1 MFPMNASQF
10 MDKQIMDLS
19 RSKSTTIDSI
29 HEVVDDQVPETTER
43 DAVDCGGGVG
53 EKSEIFPSYDF
64 QPIRPVVGVSTQF
77 DGVGVGSGGV
87 GGGGNRSWGSMDSA
101 SALIAGLKVNSD
113 YGYGYLDSVVPD
125 KVILDKAQNMNHS
138 TLVSEIDRTLQ
149 KHTDNLIHSLD
160 GLSNRVSQLENR
172 MGQLE
177 NTLDDLKVIV
187 GNGQGSTDGKMRH
200 LENILREVQSGV
212 QHLKDKQEV
221 MDAQILLAKLGISKE
236 VQAPENRS
244 DTQHIDPIQRA
255 TSASQQ
261 LSPQFPVALEASLP
275 ALPPPNV
282 PLPPPQNTVHPPVP
296 MPAQFPQGQTPTLP
310 PRDQYFPH
318 PSQTNENPHQQFQFP
333 PSQFRQPTPPEHQ
346 LVARPPPTL
355 YNQHPSA
362 APVNVPPRPQASPL
376 GYQPEETSYVTP
388 QIYPPNLQQPQ
399 PTVVTTKQFY
409 NAPPSHPNEPNMGRS
424 SSGFQSGYIPAQGT
438 SEQYPYSGSPS
449 RYDSGSSF
457 KPSSLPSSMGNPN
470 YPIPTAKLLPQAI
483 PTASTVSGSSGS
495 GGTGNRVPIDDVIDK
510 VTSMGFP
517 RDHVRAT
524 VKKLTENGQSVDLN
538 VVLDKLMNEGGMQPQ
553 RGWFGR

>member
-1 MFPMNASQF
+1 
-10 MDKQIMDLS
+10 MDLS

-29 HEVVDDQVPETTER
+29 HEVIDDQVPETTER
-43 DAVDCGGGVG
+43 DAVDGGGGVG

-64 QPIRPVVGVSTQF
+64 QPIRPVDGVSTQF
-77 DGVGVGSGGV
+77 DGVGVAGV
-87 GGGGNRSWGSMDSA
+87 GGGGGGNRNWGSMDST
-101 SALIAGLKVNSD
+101 SVQTAGLK
-113 YGYGYLDSVVPD
+113 GYGYLDSVVPD
-125 KVILDKAQNMNHS
+125 KVILDKAQNTNHL

-149 KHTDNLIHSLD
+149 KHTDSLIHSLD
-160 GLSNRVSQLENR
+160 VLSNRVSQLENR

-187 GNGQGSTDGKMRH
+187 GNGQGSTDGKLRH

-212 QHLKDKQEV
+212 QNLKGKQEV
-221 MDAQILLAKLGISKE
+221 MDAQILLAKLEMSKE
-236 VQAPENRS
+236 IQAPENRTIS
-244 DTQHIDPIQRA
+244 RA

-261 LSPQFPVALEASLP
+261 LSPQFPVALEPALP
-275 ALPPPNV
+275 VLPPPNASLPPQHTV
-282 PLPPPQNTVHPPVP
+282 HAPPLPQ
-296 MPAQFPQGQTPTLP
+296 
-310 PRDQYFPH
+310 RDQYFPH
-318 PSQTNENPHQQFQFP
+318 PSQTNEKPHQQFQFP
-333 PSQFRQPTPPEHQ
+333 PSQFRQPTPTELQPGAQ
-346 LVARPPPTL
+346 PPPTL

-362 APVNVPPRPQASPL
+362 APVNVPPRPQAASL

-399 PTVVTTKQFY
+399 PTVVPNKQFY
-409 NAPPSHPNEPNMGRS
+409 NSPPAHLNEPNMGRS
-424 SSGFQSGYIPAQGT
+424 SSGFQSGYIPPQGP

-449 RYDSGSSF
+449 RYDNSSSF
-457 KPSSLPSSMGNPN
+457 NPSSLPSGMGNRN

-495 GGTGNRVPIDDVIDK
+495 GGSGNRVPIDDVIDK

>member
-1 MFPMNASQF
+1 MNASQF

-29 HEVVDDQVPETTER
+29 HEVIDDQVPETTER
-43 DAVDCGGGVG
+43 DAVDGGGVG
-53 EKSEIFPSYDF
+53 QKSEIFPSYDF
-64 QPIRPVVGVSTQF
+64 QLIRPVDGVSTQF
-77 DGVGVGSGGV
+77 DGVGVAGV
-87 GGGGNRSWGSMDSA
+87 GGGGNRIWGSMDST
-101 SALIAGLKVNSD
+101 SVQTAGLK
-113 YGYGYLDSVVPD
+113 GYGYLDSVVPD
-125 KVILDKAQNMNHS
+125 KVILDKAQNTNHL

-160 GLSNRVSQLENR
+160 VLSNRVSQLENR

-187 GNGQGSTDGKMRH
+187 GNGQGSTDGKLRH

-212 QHLKDKQEV
+212 QNLKGKQEV
-221 MDAQILLAKLGISKE
+221 MDAQILLAKLEMSKE
-236 VQAPENRS
+236 IQAPENRS
-244 DTQHIDPIQRA
+244 NTQHVDLISRA

-261 LSPQFPVALEASLP
+261 LSPQFPVALEPALP
-275 ALPPPNV
+275 VLPPPNA
-282 PLPPPQNTVHPPVP
+282 PLPPPQLTVHAPVP
-296 MPAQFPQGQTPTLP
+296 MPAQFPQGQTPPLLQ
-310 PRDQYFPH
+310 RDQYFPH
-318 PSQTNENPHQQFQFP
+318 PSQTNEKPHQQFQFP
-333 PSQFRQPTPPEHQ
+333 PSQFRQPTPTELQPGAQ
-346 LVARPPPTL
+346 PPPTL
-355 YNQHPSA
+355 YNQHPST
-362 APVNVPPRPQASPL
+362 APVNVPPRPQAPPL

-399 PTVVTTKQFY
+399 PTVVPNKQFY
-409 NAPPSHPNEPNMGRS
+409 NAPPAHLNEPNMGRS
-424 SSGFQSGYIPAQGT
+424 SSGFQSGYIPPQGP

-449 RYDSGSSF
+449 RYDNSSSF
-457 KPSSLPSSMGNPN
+457 NPSSLPSGMGNPN

-495 GGTGNRVPIDDVIDK
+495 GNRVPIDDVIDK
-510 VTSMGFP
+510 VTGMGFP